1 MGKILV
7 VDDEIDILEIL
18 QDLLEDEGHAVTI
31 FDNANHALGHL
42 KENSFDL
49 IISDIRMPEM
59 SGVEFLK
66 CCKKIERTCYE
77 NFVFMTGFA
86 EVSEKEAIDLG
97 AKGFFMKPLNLE
109 KFINDMNSLLDC

>member
-18 QDLLEDEGHAVTI
+18 QELLEDEGHTVTT
-31 FDNANHALGHL
+31 FDSANQALECL

-49 IISDIRMPEM
+49 IISDIKMPVM
-59 SGVEFLK
+59 NGIEFLK
-66 CCKKIERTCYE
+66 SCNEIERSCYE

-86 EVSEKEAIDLG
+86 EVTEEEATSLG
-97 AKGFFMKPLNLE
+97 AKGFFMKPLDLD
-109 KFINDMNSLLDC
+109 KFINDMNGLLNC